1 MPTGDLV
8 VKVGDVMVVFAVR
21 SSVRQLEQMFRVS
34 MDFF

>member
-8 VKVGDVMVVFAVR
+8 VRVNDVMVVFAVR
-21 SSVRQLEQMFRVS
+21 STVRQVEQMFRVS